1 MVTVAFD
8 VDGCLRQA
16 AGTVRVDLAIDDA
29 EEMALGAVNLIL
41 KP

>member
-1 MVTVAFD
+1 MK
-8 VDGCLRQA
+8 
-16 AGTVRVDLAIDDA
+16 GTVRVDLAIDDA